1 MHATKGV
8 TQCKTQ
14 CLLKKKSI
22 FFPQILGKY
31 LAFQYLEMPCIG
43 SYIL

>member
-1 MHATKGV
+1 MRATKGV

-14 CLLKKKSI
+14 HLKKKCI

-31 LAFQYLEMPCIG
+31 LAFKSLEMPCIG
-43 SYIL
+43 SYTL